1 MTCLP
6 KGLSIFNP
14 AVADAGDYLCK
25 VSGTEVTAVSS
36 LKVISKGTNT
46 TPTPTFTTTLTT
58 YTTPGPNGSSSLAGA
73 IAGVVFGAILCI
85 VLFSS

>member
-1 MTCLP
+1 MSR
-6 KGLSIFNP
+6 KSMRGLVLTVQYN
-14 AVADAGDYLCK
+14 AGDYVCK
-25 VSGTEVTAVSS
+25 VSGTEVTTVSS
-36 LKVISKGTNT
+36 LKLISKGTNT
-46 TPTPTFTTTLTT
+46 TPTPTLTT